1 MWVRSS
7 CHEAITFEVK
17 AEVELRLNKLHCL
30 FQQQVLCPVSAPCQV
45 TMCTI
50 QKTPFPEF
58 PQCKSASQRPGPK
71 CVTRPTHKAKMFPDR
86 IHCSLVPRLTLM
98 ATKQFGEKT
107 KNFFLFS
114 WFSFQPVKFLN
125 PDCYPT
131 VWLLWPA
138 PKRGD
143 KNILL
148 GRKLRRGLYG
158 IITTCSLSALNRI
171 VGW

>member
-7 CHEAITFEVK
+7 CHEASTLEVK
-17 AEVELRLNKLHCL
+17 AEVELWLNKLHCL
-30 FQQQVLCPVSAPCQV
+30 FHTTGPVSAPCQV
-45 TMCTI
+45 ASCTI

-58 PQCKSASQRPGPK
+58 PQHKSASQRPCLKRG
-71 CVTRPTHKAKMFPDR
+71 TRPTHKAKMFPDR
-86 IHCSLVPRLTLM
+86 IFHCSLVAGLTLM

-114 WFSFQPVKFLN
+114 WFNLQPVKFLN
-125 PDCYPT
+125 PACYPA

-143 KNILL
+143 KNTLL
-148 GRKLRRGLYG
+148 ERKPRRGLYG

-171 VGW
+171 VGR